1 MKMIFYKIVTT
12 AFLTFAGGFF
22 MYYAW
27 KNKKDKSHF
36 AGNAISAFF
45 LFSSIFLMWWR

>member
-1 MKMIFYKIVTT
+1 MFIYKLIVTV
-12 AFLTFAGGFF
+12 FLVFAGSFF
-22 MYYAW
+22 VYHSW
-27 KNKKDKSHF
+27 QNRKDKSHF